1 MIIAQTKVMA
11 RILLENVTKVF
22 DGEITAVSDFSLEVA
37 DGEFMVIVGPSGC
50 GKTTTLRMI
59 AGLQE
64 ATAGNIYIGD
74 TLVNDVSPRERDV
87 AMVFQN
93 YALYPHMTVYQNM
106 AFALKMRKVS
116 RAQIRRRVEET
127 SELLGIGHLLK
138 RKPKALSGGQR
149 QRVALGRAIVRNPRV
164 FLFDEPLSNLDA
176 TLRLAMRAELKDL
189 HRRFQTTTI
198 YVTHD
203 QAEAMS
209 LGERICVMRDGAVQ
223 QVADPVEVYDRPV
236 NKFVAGFLGTP
247 PMNFFT
253 GRIKSLNDTLC
264 FEIGDDTIALP
275 QRLRT
280 VLAECCGRQMI
291 LGVRP
296 ENISPNDC
304 AGQIDNTISATV
316 GVIEPVGA
324 RTDVYMTNRAGQKF
338 IAAVDPHTRLTAGDA
353 VTIHVNI
360 EKVHIFELEEAGR
373 NVTLPDQED

>member
-1 MIIAQTKVMA
+1 
-11 RILLENVTKVF
+11 
-22 DGEITAVSDFSLEVA
+22 
-37 DGEFMVIVGPSGC
+37 MVIVGPSGC

-59 AGLQE
+59 AGLEE
-64 ATAGNIYIGD
+64 ATAGNIYIGE
-74 TLVNDVSPRERDV
+74 TLVNGVSPRDRDV

-106 AFALKMRKVS
+106 AFALRMRKISKPEIS
-116 RAQIRRRVEET
+116 RRIEQTA
-127 SELLGIGHLLK
+127 ELLGIGHLLK
-138 RKPKALSGGQR
+138 RKPQALSGGQR
-149 QRVALGRAIVRNPRV
+149 QRVAVGRAIVRNPRA

-189 HRRFQTTTI
+189 HRRLQTTTVH
-198 YVTHD
+198 VTHD

-209 LGERICVMRDGAVQ
+209 LGERICVMRDGAIQ
-223 QVADPVEVYDRPV
+223 QIANPVEVYDRPV

-253 GRIKSLNDTLC
+253 GRLISHNDGLH

-280 VLAECCGRQMI
+280 VLGQYCGKEMV

-296 ENISPNDC
+296 ENISPNDH
-304 AGQIDNTISATV
+304 AGRMNNSICATV
-316 GVIEPVGA
+316 GVVEPLGV
-324 RTDVYMTNRAGQKF
+324 RTDVYLANHAGQRC
-338 IAAVDPHTRLTAGDA
+338 IASIDPHTQLTVGDA
-353 VTIHVNI
+353 VRIRINI

-373 NVTLPDQED
+373 NVAISNRA

>member
-1 MIIAQTKVMA
+1 MA
-11 RILLENVTKVF
+11 RISLENITKVF
-22 DGEITAVSDFSLEVA
+22 DGEVVAVSDFSLEVA

-64 ATAGNIYIGD
+64 VTAGNIYIGE
-74 TLVNDVSPRERDV
+74 TLVNDVTPKDRDV
-87 AMVFQN
+87 AMVFQD

-116 RAQIRRRVEET
+116 KPQISRRVKET
-127 SELLGIGHLLK
+127 AELLGIGHLLK
-138 RKPKALSGGQR
+138 RKPRALSGGQR
-149 QRVALGRAIVRNPRV
+149 QRVAVGRAIVRNPRA

-176 TLRLAMRAELKDL
+176 TLRLAMRAELKHL
-189 HRRFQTTTI
+189 HRRLQTTTVH
-198 YVTHD
+198 VTHD

-209 LGERICVMRDGAVQ
+209 LGERICVMRDGAIQ
-223 QVADPVEVYDRPV
+223 QIADPVEVYDRPV
-236 NKFVAGFLGTP
+236 NRFVAGFLGTP

-253 GRIKSLNDTLC
+253 GRIRSQSNALC
-264 FEIGDDTIALP
+264 FDFGDETIGLP

-280 VLAECCGRQMI
+280 VLGAYCGKEMI

-304 AGQIDNTISATV
+304 AGQINNSICATV
-316 GVIEPVGA
+316 GAVEPLGA
-324 RTDVYMTNRAGQKF
+324 RTDVYLANHAGQKC
-338 IAAVDPHTRLTAGDA
+338 IASIDPHTQLATGDA
-353 VTIHVNI
+353 VRIHINI

-373 NVTLPDQED
+373 NVAISNRAD